1 MSPPFSDSP
10 PPDAGSAQADVVES
24 VSPERIR
31 AESLRN
37 LLSYWQTKSAHLG
50 RLPARADLQPDEM
63 LPFLPFVALI
73 TVQNQDPRFQFRLVG
88 TGIVGAFGRETTSRA
103 VDEKLFGDN
112 ASEVERFFSIPVQ
125 TRGPA
130 YATGKYT
137 VAPTGRGLP
146 FETLLVPLSSNGQ
159 AIDML
164 LGGLVGD
171 RIHRDEQISRFRYDY
186 YCPIGQ
192 TAAPQRPPPA

>member
-1 MSPPFSDSP
+1 MSPPSSDSP
-10 PPDAGSAQADVVES
+10 LPNAGTAQTDAVASIL
-24 VSPERIR
+24 PERIR
-31 AESLRN
+31 APSLRN
-37 LLSYWQTKSAHLG
+37 LLGYWRAKNDHLG
-50 RLPARADLQPDEM
+50 RMPARADLQPDEM

-73 TVQNQDPRFQFRLVG
+73 TVQNQEPRFQFRLVG

-103 VDEKLFGDN
+103 VDETLFGDN
-112 ASEVERFFSIPVQ
+112 AAEVEQFFSIPVQ
-125 TRGPA
+125 THGPA
-130 YATGKYT
+130 YATGRYT

-164 LGGLVGD
+164 LGGLVGE

-186 YCPIGQ
+186 YCPIVQ
-192 TAAPQRPPPA
+192 AATT